1 MTRKLK
7 CSILTPDRVLFEGPV
22 DFAVVQAYDGEM
34 GFLYNHAPL
43 VAELG
48 IGEIRLRNAEQANY
62 LVIEGGFVEIKDNE
76 LIILAESATRKEE
89 LLKDEIER
97 KFKEL
102 SVAEKPKTFK
112 DKMLL
117 SIELKK
123 LTARLKVA
131 AR

>member
-7 CSILTPDRVLFEGPV
+7 CSVLTPDRVIFEGPV
-22 DFAVVQAYDGEM
+22 DFAVVQAHDGEM

-48 IGEIRLRNAEQANY
+48 IGEVRLRNADQANY
-62 LVIEGGFVEIKDNE
+62 LVIEGGFVEVKDNE
-76 LIILAESATRKEE
+76 LIVLAESATRKEE
-89 LLKDEIER
+89 LLKDELER
-97 KFKEL
+97 KIKEL
-102 SVAEKPKTFK
+102 SAAEKPKTFK
-112 DKMLL
+112 DKMSM